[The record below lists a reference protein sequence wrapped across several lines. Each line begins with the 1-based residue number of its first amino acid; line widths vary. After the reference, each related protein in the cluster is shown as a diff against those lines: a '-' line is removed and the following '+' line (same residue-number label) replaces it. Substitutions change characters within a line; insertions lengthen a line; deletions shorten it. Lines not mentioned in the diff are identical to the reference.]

1 MRKEVDI
8 LFTSFVGFIAAFI
21 LSLGNPLNL
30 FICFGAFMLI
40 LRSVFRIK
48 NYNHKLYYILLLPI
62 FVSQG
67 LILTYSYVFRSVY
80 LITPFDNLIFYF
92 YIVIFIAL
100 IAIYARYYRHREDYT
115 QIP

>member
-1 MRKEVDI
+1 MRKEADI
-8 LFTSFVGFIAAFI
+8 LFASSVGFIAAFI
-21 LSLGNPLNL
+21 LSLGNPINL
-30 FICFGAFMLI
+30 FICLGAFILI

-62 FVSQG
+62 FISQG

-92 YIVIFIAL
+92 YTVLFIAL
-100 IAIYARYYRHREDYT
+100 ITIYAHYYRHRSDYNKV
-115 QIP
+115 P